1 MSVNAHLKSSVDYFQ
16 MRCIKGL
23 WSETMIKNLFKLFIL
38 WRRNDWTSITFKVF
52 FWGFMS
58 FFLTGMF
65 AGTQIGL
72 IGGGVVALAALVKYT
87 LQYIKEQAMLLKA
100 VDGDKA
106 KLKALKTKLGKGAG
120 FAMVMEMLREESGHE
135 DEDFE
140 EEALDAATIEL
151 NQQQSFERLDS
162 LVVAL
167 ESEMAEALQ
176 EGSELLTEV
185 KQHITDSE
193 HPLDT
198 TELLSIMFSN
208 HEISFCCEDFCNDD
222 DHAYV
227 LEQFAESTQG
237 KWEPTDVSSSYDED
251 AEKWVV
257 KFTENGK
264 RKAWR
269 FHQSRDWIS
278 EKFLNQLI
286 KYTELQSGHK
296 IVMLDEEDAFS
307 ALCLPA
313 GVSEA
318 ISKHNLI

>member
-1 MSVNAHLKSSVDYFQ
+1 
-16 MRCIKGL
+16 
-23 WSETMIKNLFKLFIL
+23 MIKNLFKLFIL
-38 WRRNDWTSITFKVF
+38 WRRNDWSSITFKVI
-52 FWGFMS
+52 FWGCLS

-72 IGGGVVALAALVKYT
+72 IGGGVLASAALIKYT
-87 LQYIKEQAMLLKA
+87 IQYFKEQAMLLKA

-106 KLKALKTKLGKGAG
+106 KLNALKAKLGKGAG
-120 FAMVMEMLREESGHE
+120 FAMVMEMLREESSYDDE
-135 DEDFE
+135 DESDVE
-140 EEALDAATIEL
+140 MIDAATIEK
-151 NQQQSFERLDS
+151 NQQLSLDRLNS
-162 LVVAL
+162 LVLAL
-167 ESEMAEALQ
+167 ESEMTDALQ
-176 EGSELLTEV
+176 EGSELIAEL
-185 KQHITDSE
+185 KQHITESE
-193 HPLDT
+193 HSLDT
-198 TELLSIMFSN
+198 TELLSIMFSS

-237 KWEPTDVSSSYDED
+237 IWEPTEVSSSYDEET
-251 AEKWVV
+251 EKWVV

-296 IVMLDEEDAFS
+296 IVMLDEQDAFS

>member
-1 MSVNAHLKSSVDYFQ
+1 
-16 MRCIKGL
+16 
-23 WSETMIKNLFKLFIL
+23 MIKNLFKLFIL
-38 WRRNDWTSITFKVF
+38 WRRNDWTSITFKVL

-72 IGGGVVALAALVKYT
+72 IGGGVVALAALIKYT
-87 LQYIKEQAMLLKA
+87 VQYSKEQAMLLKA

-106 KLKALKTKLGKGAG
+106 KLKALKAKLGKGAG
-120 FAMVMEMLREESGHE
+120 FAMVMEMLREESDY
-135 DEDFE
+135 DEDDSE
-140 EEALDAATIEL
+140 VDSLDSEAIEH
-151 NQQQSFERLDS
+151 NQQQSLERLDS
-162 LVVAL
+162 LVLAL

-176 EGSELLTEV
+176 EDSPLITEI
-185 KQHITDSE
+185 KQHINDSE
-193 HPLDT
+193 HVLDT
-198 TELLSIMFSN
+198 TELLAIMFSS

-251 AEKWVV
+251 SEKWVV

-296 IVMLDEEDAFS
+296 IVMLDDEDAFS

-318 ISKHNLI
+318 ISKHKLI